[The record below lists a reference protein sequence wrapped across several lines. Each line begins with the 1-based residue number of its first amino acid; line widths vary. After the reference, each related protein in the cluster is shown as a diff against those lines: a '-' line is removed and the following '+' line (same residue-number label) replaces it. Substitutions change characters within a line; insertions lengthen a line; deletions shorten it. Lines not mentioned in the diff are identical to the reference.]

1 MSKVIVYTKDY
12 CPYCVKAK
20 ALLKVRGVEFEEV
33 DVVRHPDPDF
43 YQKLMARSGMKT
55 VPQIF
60 HGDRLIGGY
69 SELAAL
75 DAEDQLKS
83 LS

>member
-1 MSKVIVYTKDY
+1 MSKVTLYSKDY

-20 ALLKVRGVEFEEV
+20 ALLKMRGVEFEEV
-33 DVVRHPDPDF
+33 DVVGHSDPDF
-43 YQKLMARSGMKT
+43 YQQLMARSGMKT

-69 SELAAL
+69 TELAAL
-75 DAEDQLKS
+75 DAQDQLKS
-83 LS
+83 LA

>member
-33 DVVRHPDPDF
+33 DVVRHPDSDF